1 MKKKIILTLK
11 ILLTAAFLLFNAACQ
26 PVSDEAYVS
35 ALKATS
41 SAPPI
46 PTGEKTAPDPVESE
60 TTSGESSSAEI
71 TADEPVTETTVETT
85 AEPAPAPADSEP
97 VYSSPA
103 VIAAP
108 YGLCY
113 NLTDGIMIYGK
124 NIDEKMYPAS
134 ITKLLT
140 ALVAQRNLP
149 ADFIFEVGNEIWQV
163 KPGSSIA
170 ALKLGQKLNLDA
182 MLTALLMPSGN
193 DAALTIAVNVARQKA
208 ENAENMTFDELLNY
222 FVGLMNEYVLE
233 IELENSH
240 FANPDGYHH
249 DNHFSTLRDLL
260 KICIASADNPII
272 SSICAKPNANVFTE
286 SGEILSWAHHLPLL
300 GNEEWGVEGLKTGY
314 TDESLYSFAALA
326 EFNGKR
332 YITIVSGCASGEQ
345 RTEETKKLLAIARDG
360 YHEETVSDYLE
371 ESQG

>member
-1 MKKKIILTLK
+1 MKKNIFLTFK
-11 ILLTAAFLLFNAACQ
+11 ILLAAAFLSFNAACQ

-41 SAPPI
+41 SAPPEI
-46 PTGEKTAPDPVESE
+46 NSITDKTDAPE
-60 TTSGESSSAEI
+60 TVTAAESSS
-71 TADEPVTETTVETT
+71 VTETAETEPSAETT
-85 AEPAPAPADSEP
+85 AETTTETTSAPTDSEP
-97 VYSSPA
+97 LFTSTS
-103 VIAAP
+103 VISAP

-113 NLTDGIMIYGK
+113 NLTDGVMIYGK
-124 NIDEKMYPAS
+124 NLDEKMYPAS

-149 ADFIFEVGNEIWQV
+149 ADYVFEVGNEIWQV

-170 ALKLGQKLNLDA
+170 ALKLGQRLNLND

-193 DAALTIAVNVARQKA
+193 DAALTIAVNVAKFNS
-208 ENAENMTFDELLNY
+208 ENAADMSFDELLSC
-222 FVGLMNEYVLE
+222 FIGLMNEYILE
-233 IELENSH
+233 IKLENSH

-260 KICIASADNPII
+260 KICIVSADDPVV
-272 SSICAKPNANVFTE
+272 SSICSKPSANVVID
-286 SGEILSWAHHLPLL
+286 SGESFSWVHHLPLL
-300 GNEEWGVEGLKTGY
+300 GDEKWGVEGLKTGY

-326 EFNGKR
+326 EFDGKR
-332 YITIVSGCASGEQ
+332 YITIVSGCATGEQ

-360 YHEETVSDYLE
+360 FNEETVTDYME
-371 ESQG
+371 EGQG